1 MDLIAISENTVK
13 IILILG
19 LPSLLVSMIIGLIVS
34 IFQAVTQ
41 VNDASLSFVP
51 KIIFVS
57 AFILISL
64 PWIGQNIETYTKD
77 LWNLIL
83 VFGPCYHLL

>member
-1 MDLIAISENTVK
+1 MDLIGIAENTVK

-19 LPSLLVSMIIGLIVS
+19 LPSLIVSMIIGLIIS
-34 IFQAVTQ
+34 IFSAVTQ

-51 KIIFVS
+51 KMIFVS

-64 PWIGQNIETYTKD
+64 PWVGDHLETFTKD
-77 LWNLIL
+77 LWDIIL
-83 VFGPCYHLL
+83 TFGH

>member
-1 MDLIAISENTVK
+1 MDLISISENTVK

-19 LPSLLVSMIIGLIVS
+19 LPSLLVSLIIGLIIS

-41 VNDASLSFVP
+41 VSDASLAFVP

-57 AFILISL
+57 VFILLSL
-64 PWIGQNIETYTKD
+64 PWIGDHLETYTRD
-77 LWNLIL
+77 LWDLIL
-83 VFGPCYHLL
+83 VFGN

>member
-83 VFGPCYHLL
+83 VFGN